1 MRLIRSAGQNVSPSD
16 DGRLYD
22 QIFADGLFEDATF
35 ANLGQNNVAVS
46 EIYGIICGRDF
57 TCEAQTIQ
65 VTLPEEESTVTGYI
79 YLEVNTAAENVF
91 TINSALAPFTPT
103 YEDINVSGTICQ
115 MVLATYTATQL
126 QIESITPQYVL
137 ASAGAVGSL
146 ASIESSPAKS
156 NHAKNT
162 FLVYN
167 GVLYKARTAIAA
179 GEDLVV
185 GTNITRAYVGTEL
198 TSLKSDIT
206 SLNNDLTTV
215 SNTIAFASSPTV
227 ASLSAFTSYVDG
239 LFGTGNGYKIGYLT
253 ASSSVAAGLPSGG
266 HYLIMISNSTNNRL
280 VTAIYA
286 NGGRISTLTKNS
298 GSWASEWKSV
308 TLS

>member
-156 NHAKNT
+156 NHAKNAY
-162 FLVYN
+162 LVYQ
-167 GVLYKARTAIAA
+167 GILYKARTAIAA
-179 GEDLVV
+179 GEELVV
-185 GTNITRAYVGTEL
+185 GTNISRAYVGTEL
-198 TSLKSDIT
+198 TSLNNGLMDIHSSSEPLFKYHEYRYDYT
-206 SLNNDLTTV
+206 GLAAGGDLMIKASQLGLVRPDGYTPISTNMYITDKASVLVRYINTKAQNDD
-215 SNTIAFASSPTV
+215 NAV
-227 ASLSAFTSYVDG
+227 ALR
-239 LFGTGNGYKIGYLT
+239 NT
-253 ASSSVAAGLPSGG
+253 ASSAQTGYFRMRVIFAKTSLFKGF
-266 HYLIMISNSTNNRL
+266 
-280 VTAIYA
+280 
-286 NGGRISTLTKNS
+286 
-298 GSWASEWKSV
+298 
-308 TLS
+308 

>member
-103 YEDINVSGTICQ
+103 YEDINVSGTISQ

-156 NHAKNT
+156 NHAKNAY
-162 FLVYN
+162 LVYQ
-167 GVLYKARTAIAA
+167 GILYKAQTAIAA
-179 GEDLVV
+179 DEDLVV

-206 SLNNDLTTV
+206 SLNNGLTNLIRSSTANV
-215 SNTIAFASSPTV
+215 TTNASGIVVGGPEAFGMPTGAVLLAAYFNRGTYGLTRQVNVMMYGASGYRMEFYDGTTAV
-227 ASLSAFTSYVDG
+227 AS
-239 LFGTGNGYKIGYLT
+239 
-253 ASSSVAAGLPSGG
+253 
-266 HYLIMISNSTNNRL
+266 
-280 VTAIYA
+280 
-286 NGGRISTLTKNS
+286 
-298 GSWASEWKSV
+298 KSV
-308 TLS
+308 SLTCYYIKP

>member
-103 YEDINVSGTICQ
+103 YEDINVNGTICQ

-146 ASIESSPAKS
+146 ASIESSPVKN
-156 NHAKNT
+156 NHSKNT

-167 GVLYKARTAIAA
+167 GILYKARTAIAA

-185 GTNITRAYVGTEL
+185 GTNISRAYVGTEL
-198 TSLKSDIT
+198 TSL
-206 SLNNDLTTV
+206 NNGLTTQADKITQLCEDHRSSTSV
-215 SNTIAFASSPTV
+215 LTYCESDNCPSGLSFYATASGT
-227 ASLSAFTSYVDG
+227 
-239 LFGTGNGYKIGYLT
+239 TGNPVTTGSFFFIILRYGSGKTVIGMGVGNYTLYLNRY
-253 ASSSVAAGLPSGG
+253 LISGG
-266 HYLIMISNSTNNRL
+266 VGTWGGWRTI
-280 VTAIYA
+280 TATA
-286 NGGRISTLTKNS
+286 
-298 GSWASEWKSV
+298 
-308 TLS
+308 